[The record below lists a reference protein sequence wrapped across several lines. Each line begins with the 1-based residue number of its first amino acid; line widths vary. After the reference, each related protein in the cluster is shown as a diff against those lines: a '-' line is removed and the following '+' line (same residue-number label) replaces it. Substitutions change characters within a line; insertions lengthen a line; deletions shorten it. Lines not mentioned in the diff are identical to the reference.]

1 MADII
6 SRLKLESGEFDSKIK
21 RAGQELLA
29 YSEHCKKS
37 SLQMGFAN
45 KDAVEFAK
53 QLGSMATTSTTARG
67 KINELSEAFVN
78 LKLMYNN
85 MTEKEKE
92 HPFGKNLAAS
102 LDQLKVR
109 INDAKNDLADVTK
122 ELGNTGK
129 QSHGLEGFLDHLND
143 HFNDSKNVLADVTVE
158 LGNTGNQSRVL
169 GVFLDKLKD
178 RFVINFDAMKLFD
191 VALKAVEKALN
202 VAKDAFFASEAN
214 VDIWGRTMEASEA
227 LYEGFCN
234 ALNRSDFTGFLS
246 RIDEIVSAAKEAYN
260 ALDELGTYRTVQKP
274 ENAKRAAEE
283 TRLRTMLRT
292 GRYIAS
298 TNGAK
303 SAYGLKEGDFLTDEA
318 KAGYRRSLERL
329 MTQTISETR
338 RNISKTQNAVDK
350 LYDEIASISGIS
362 RADFKNTIQNWDTYQ
377 STFRDVRNLN
387 DWNDKN
393 VPWYVK
399 AGGREAYQ
407 LYVAAHNPY
416 YNSRTLAWRDFR
428 DSGDKFDRAQ
438 SLAEESYGL
447 SSQLY
452 GSQMRNY
459 RALNAGGSGGKG
471 SKGGKGGGKAYEPKT
486 QIIEMAPMEG
496 LGLPDIY
503 DRWGNKIETPKLTP
517 EQRMR
522 NELLAQ
528 NQALM
533 PSIPS
538 LAFPEQSEEARAYI
552 KRKSDRY
559 DREQGYAKL
568 GEKFDESSKTWADM
582 NSNLN
587 NIVAGVEGLGIEVPS
602 GFKKMIG
609 LTQTVSTIMSGI
621 SSVLLLINT
630 ATWADALIPFHRGG
644 VVRAATGT
652 VVPGNYGFDAV
663 PALLTSGE
671 TVLTRAQAG
680 NIASQLQQGSRST
693 GTPQARVSGE
703 DIYIALTNYMQRR
716 GYGEVVMSH

>member
-29 YSEHCKKS
+29 YSEHCKKF

-67 KINELSEAFVN
+67 KINELSEAFIN
-78 LKLMYNN
+78 LKVMYNN
-85 MTEKEKE
+85 MTDKEKE

-102 LDQLKVR
+102 LDQLKGR
-109 INDAKNDLADVTK
+109 INDAKDDLANVTK
-122 ELGNTGK
+122 ELNNTGK
-129 QSHGLEGFLDHLND
+129 QSQE
-143 HFNDSKNVLADVTVE
+143 
-158 LGNTGNQSRVL
+158 TG
-169 GVFLDKLKD
+169 GFLDKLKD
-178 RFVINFDAMKLFD
+178 RFVVNLDAMKLFN
-191 VALKAVEKALN
+191 VGLKAAKGALN
-202 VAKDAFFASEAN
+202 VVKDAFLASEAN
-214 VDIWGRTMEASEA
+214 VDMWGRTMEASEA

-260 ALDELGTYRTVQKP
+260 ALDELGTYRTIQRP

-298 TNGAK
+298 TSGAK
-303 SAYGLKEGDFLTDEA
+303 SAYGLKEGDVLTDEA
-318 KAGYRRSLERL
+318 RAGYQRSLERL

-350 LYDEIASISGIS
+350 LYNEIASFSGIS
-362 RADFKNTIQNWDTYQ
+362 RSDFKNTIQNWDTYQ
-377 STFRDVRNLN
+377 STFRDVKNYN

-399 AGGREAYQ
+399 AGSREAYQ

-416 YNSRTLAWRDFR
+416 YNSRTLAWRDFK
-428 DSGDKFDRAQ
+428 DSGDKFNRAQ

-452 GSQMRNY
+452 SSQMRNY
-459 RALNAGGSGGKG
+459 RALNAGGSSGGR
-471 SKGGKGGGKAYEPKT
+471 GGGRSGYEPKT
-486 QIIEMAPMEG
+486 QVIDMKPMEG
-496 LGLPDIY
+496 LGMPDIY
-503 DRWGNKIETPKLTP
+503 DRWGNKIEIPQARPLTP

-522 NELLAQ
+522 NEILTQGQGILS
-528 NQALM
+528 
-533 PSIPS
+533 SIPS

-552 KRKSDRY
+552 KRKSNQY
-559 DREQGYAKL
+559 DREQNYAKL

-621 SSVLLLINT
+621 SSILLLINT
-630 ATWADALIPFHRGG
+630 TQWTSKLIPGIGLHAGG

-680 NIASQLQQGSRST
+680 NIASQLQQGSKNS

-703 DIYIALTNYMQRR
+703 QIYFVLTNYLKRR
-716 GYGEVVMSH
+716 GQGETLTF

>member
-29 YSEHCKKS
+29 YSEHCKKF

-53 QLGSMATTSTTARG
+53 QLGSMATTSTTVRG
-67 KINELSEAFVN
+67 KINELSEAFIN
-78 LKLMYNN
+78 LKVMYNN
-85 MTEKEKE
+85 MTDKEKE

-102 LDQLKVR
+102 LDQLKGR
-109 INDAKNDLADVTK
+109 INDAKDDLANVTK
-122 ELGNTGK
+122 ELNNTGK
-129 QSHGLEGFLDHLND
+129 QSQE
-143 HFNDSKNVLADVTVE
+143 
-158 LGNTGNQSRVL
+158 TG
-169 GVFLDKLKD
+169 GFLDKLKD
-178 RFVINFDAMKLFD
+178 RFVVNLDAMKLFN
-191 VALKAVEKALN
+191 VGLKAAKGALN
-202 VAKDAFFASEAN
+202 VVKDAFLASEAN
-214 VDIWGRTMEASEA
+214 VDMWGRTMEASEA

-260 ALDELGTYRTVQKP
+260 ALDELGTYRTIQRP

-298 TNGAK
+298 TSGAK
-303 SAYGLKEGDFLTDEA
+303 SAYGLKEGDVLTDEA
-318 KAGYRRSLERL
+318 RAGYQRSLERL

-350 LYDEIASISGIS
+350 LYNEIASFSGIS
-362 RADFKNTIQNWDTYQ
+362 RSDFKNTIQNWDTYQ
-377 STFRDVRNLN
+377 STFRDVKNYN

-399 AGGREAYQ
+399 AGSREAYQ
-407 LYVAAHNPY
+407 LYVGAHNPY
-416 YNSRTLAWRDFR
+416 YNSRTLAWRDFK
-428 DSGDKFDRAQ
+428 DSGDKFNRAQ

-452 GSQMRNY
+452 SSQMRNS
-459 RALNAGGSGGKG
+459 RALNAGGSSGGR
-471 SKGGKGGGKAYEPKT
+471 GGGRSGGRGGGRGNGHGYEPKT
-486 QIIEMAPMEG
+486 QVIDMKPMEG
-496 LGLPDIY
+496 LGMPDIY
-503 DRWGNKIETPKLTP
+503 DRWGNKIEIPQARPLTP

-522 NELLAQ
+522 NEILTQGQGILS
-528 NQALM
+528 
-533 PSIPS
+533 SIPS
-538 LAFPEQSEEARAYI
+538 LVFPEQSEEARAYI
-552 KRKSDRY
+552 KRKSNQY
-559 DREQGYAKL
+559 DREQNYAKL

-621 SSVLLLINT
+621 SSILLLINT
-630 ATWADALIPFHRGG
+630 TQWTSKLIPGIGLHAGG

-680 NIASQLQQGSRST
+680 NIASQLQQGSKGEST
-693 GTPQARVSGE
+693 MQPYTTGE
-703 DIYIALTNYMQRR
+703 YVYLGVKNHLQRNGQGEIVTTGMLRRMGLIA
-716 GYGEVVMSH
+716 

>member
-1 MADII
+1 MADVI

-21 RAGQELLA
+21 RAAQGIQRMAEECHNAGGILNQLEDENRE
-29 YSEHCKKS
+29 YIQS
-37 SLQMGFAN
+37 
-45 KDAVEFAK
+45 
-53 QLGSMATTSTTARG
+53 LGSMATVATTAKG
-67 KINELSEAFVN
+67 KLAELTAAFTDIRSQ
-78 LKLMYNN
+78 YNALSDE
-85 MTEKEKE
+85 EKQGE
-92 HPFGKNLAAS
+92 FGQELNK
-102 LDQLKVR
+102 QLEIMKGR
-109 INDAKNDLADVTK
+109 INDAKTELSDINK

-129 QSHGLEGFLDHLND
+129 QTQE
-143 HFNDSKNVLADVTVE
+143 
-158 LGNTGNQSRVL
+158 TG
-169 GVFLDKLKD
+169 GFLDKLKD
-178 RFVINFDAMKLFD
+178 RFVVNLDAMKLFN
-191 VALKAVEKALN
+191 VGLKAAEGALN
-202 VAKDAFFASEAN
+202 VVKDAFLASEAN
-214 VDIWGRTMEASEA
+214 VDMWGRTMEASEA

-260 ALDELGTYRTVQKP
+260 ALDELGTYRTIQRP

-298 TNGAK
+298 TSGAK
-303 SAYGLKEGDFLTDEA
+303 SAYGLKEGDVLTDEA
-318 KAGYRRSLERL
+318 RAGYQRSLERL

-350 LYDEIASISGIS
+350 LYNEIASFSGIS
-362 RADFKNTIQNWDTYQ
+362 RSDFKNTIQNWDTYQ
-377 STFRDVRNLN
+377 STFRDVKNYN

-399 AGGREAYQ
+399 AGSREAYQ

-416 YNSRTLAWRDFR
+416 YNSRTLAWRDFK
-428 DSGDKFDRAQ
+428 DSGDKFNRAQ

-452 GSQMRNY
+452 SSQMRNS
-459 RALNAGGSGGKG
+459 RALNAGGSSGGR
-471 SKGGKGGGKAYEPKT
+471 GGGRSGGRGGGRGNGHGYEPKT
-486 QIIEMAPMEG
+486 QVIDMKPMEG
-496 LGLPDIY
+496 LGMPDIY
-503 DRWGNKIETPKLTP
+503 DRWGNKIEIPQARPLTP

-522 NELLAQ
+522 NEILTQGQGILS
-528 NQALM
+528 
-533 PSIPS
+533 SIPS

-552 KRKSDRY
+552 KRKSNQY
-559 DREQGYAKL
+559 DREQNYAKL

-621 SSVLLLINT
+621 SSILLLINT
-630 ATWADALIPFHRGG
+630 TQWTSKLIPGIGLHAGG

-680 NIASQLQQGSRST
+680 NIASQLQQGSKGEST
-693 GTPQARVSGE
+693 MQPYTTGE
-703 DIYIALTNYMQRR
+703 YVYLGVKNHLQRNGQGEIVTTGMLRRMGLIA
-716 GYGEVVMSH
+716 